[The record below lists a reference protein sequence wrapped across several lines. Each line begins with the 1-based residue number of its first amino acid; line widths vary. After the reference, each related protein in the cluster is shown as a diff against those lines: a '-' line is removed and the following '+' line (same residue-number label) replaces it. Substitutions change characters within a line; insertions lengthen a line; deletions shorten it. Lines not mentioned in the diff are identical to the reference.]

1 MDANSCKLAHG
12 NAEQLM
18 RVKSQQI
25 NHNINNIQYIHVYA
39 IQAVEICDLY
49 S

>member
-1 MDANSCKLAHG
+1 MDANSCKLANG
-12 NAEQLM
+12 NAEQLK

-25 NHNINNIQYIHVYA
+25 NHNINNIRYVNVIHSVKN
-39 IQAVEICDLY
+39 CDLY